1 MLFIILHSVDYEAT
15 ADIDMHID
23 KSLEE
28 SWAMLSSIKQSDS
41 PLQLQFE
48 NSDKSTS
55 DLLQEWC
62 DLALQDD
69 PLTEIISALERTATK
84 SS

>member
-1 MLFIILHSVDYEAT
+1 
-15 ADIDMHID
+15 MHID

-28 SWAMLSSIKQSDS
+28 SWAMLSSIKHSDS
-41 PLQLQFE
+41 SSQLQFE
-48 NSDKSTS
+48 NSDKNTS

-69 PLTEIISALERTATK
+69 PLNDIISALERTASK

>member
-1 MLFIILHSVDYEAT
+1 
-15 ADIDMHID
+15 MHID

-28 SWAMLSSIKQSDS
+28 SWAMLSSIKHSDS
-41 PLQLQFE
+41 SSQLQL
-48 NSDKSTS
+48 NSSDKSTS

-69 PLTEIISALERTATK
+69 PLSEIISALERTASK